1 MNFNERYKKLLDK
14 IWFSKGTKDE
24 LIGDLV
30 SLKVAHERELKEKK
44 NEFSKC
50 DRQISI

>member
-1 MNFNERYKKLLDK
+1 MNFEERYKILLDK
-14 IWFSKGTKDE
+14 LWFGKGTKDE

-30 SLKVAHERELKEKK
+30 SLKVAHERELKEKE

>member
-1 MNFNERYKKLLDK
+1 MDFDERYKKLLDK

-30 SLKVAHERELKEKK
+30 SLKVIHEKQIKEII
-44 NEFSKC
+44 NESSKC
-50 DRQISI
+50 DRQSTL

>member
-1 MNFNERYKKLLDK
+1 MDFDERYKILLDK

-30 SLKVAHERELKEKK
+30 SLKVIHDKQIKEII
-44 NEFSKC
+44 NESSKC
-50 DRQISI
+50 DRQISL

>member
-1 MNFNERYKKLLDK
+1 MDFDERYKILLDK

-30 SLKVAHERELKEKK
+30 SLKVIHDKQIKEKE
-44 NEFSKC
+44 NETSIC
-50 DRQISI
+50 DRQISL

>member
-1 MNFNERYKKLLDK
+1 MDFDERYKNLLDK

-30 SLKVAHERELKEKK
+30 SLKVIHERELKEKD
-44 NEFSKC
+44 NESSKC
-50 DRQISI
+50 DRQISL